1 MDNMFIKFFLLF
13 VFLYNNYLFAESYI
27 QNLEIINDSGVPIHY
42 NVEVVKTYEDQKTGL
57 MHRKN
62 LEENKGMLFLFDSE
76 KKASFW
82 MKNTFISLDIIFI
95 NKDGSINTIY
105 KNTKPLSL
113 KTLNSKGNVLAVL
126 EINSGDTD
134 KNSIGKKSYVNIS
147 NLIKKF

>member
-1 MDNMFIKFFLLF
+1 MFIKFFLLF

-62 LEENKGMLFLFDSE
+62 LEENKGMLFLFNSE

-147 NLIKKF
+147 NLIKKY

>member
-1 MDNMFIKFFLLF
+1 MFIKFFLLF

-27 QNLEIINDSGVPIHY
+27 QNLEIINDNGVPIHY

>member
-1 MDNMFIKFFLLF
+1 MDDMFIKFFLLF

>member
-1 MDNMFIKFFLLF
+1 MFIKFFLLF

-62 LEENKGMLFLFDSE
+62 LEENKGMLFLFNSE

>member
-1 MDNMFIKFFLLF
+1 MFIKFFLLF